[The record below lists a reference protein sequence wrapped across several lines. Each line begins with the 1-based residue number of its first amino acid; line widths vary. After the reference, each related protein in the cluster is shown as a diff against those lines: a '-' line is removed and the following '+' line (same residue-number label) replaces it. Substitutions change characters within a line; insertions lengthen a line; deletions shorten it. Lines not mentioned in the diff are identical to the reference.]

1 MQRNQEQTVKLDS
14 KAELGLTPEALSPKG
29 KVLESPRKSRL
40 NGHLLSSPLL
50 LSCCILL
57 PSSLVL
63 VFVY

>member
-50 LSCCILL
+50 FF
-57 PSSLVL
+57 SLV
-63 VFVY
+63 VS